1 VLGVH
6 LGSPPVL
13 ALWVERSDTR
23 RNPFHPSAQ
32 IENGV
37 SIDPGAGRSRYAAMS
52 VLAVTK
58 MLLRLDLNRR
68 KTGKVLSG
76 NEEHGM
82 PLIPDSAVFLKRIGA
97 LPLVTYQAGENVL
110 TAGSRTGRLL
120 ILKKGAVVVVKETI
134 EIAKVAEPGAVFGE
148 LSTLLDQPHSADVR
162 ALETSQFHV
171 ADADAL
177 LVQDPLV
184 LLYVAAV
191 LARRLDAATQALIE
205 LKSQVQAGQPRSEIG
220 ETIDKMEGVL
230 YRYFRLFE

>member
-1 VLGVH
+1 MNCLD
-6 LGSPPVL
+6 L
-13 ALWVERSDTR
+13 ALALAGDPVPIADQVTWDLIPGERLS
-23 RNPFHPSAQ
+23 N
-32 IENGV
+32 
-37 SIDPGAGRSRYAAMS
+37 
-52 VLAVTK
+52 
-58 MLLRLDLNRR
+58 LLRDP
-68 KTGKVLSG
+68 
-76 NEEHGM
+76 HGM

-97 LPLVTYQAGENVL
+97 LPLVTYQAGENML

-134 EIAKVAEPGAVFGE
+134 EIAKVVEPGAVFGE

-205 LKSQVQAGQPRSEIG
+205 LKSQVQASQPGSEIG
-220 ETIDKMEGVL
+220 ETIEKMEGLL